1 MTRLI
6 LIIVLAVVTVGC
18 TSERVTLPTA
28 SDSMVL
34 LSVSNVEISATDLER
49 LLFLEACLEMET
61 LFMEKKM
68 EHLLDGRSSYFGR
81 AGNREEREEIIDR
94 IGKESRDALQSCLER
109 R

>member
-61 LFMEKKM
+61 LFMEKKLD
-68 EHLLDGRSSYFGR
+68 HLLVPGQV
-81 AGNREEREEIIDR
+81 R
-94 IGKESRDALQSCLER
+94 I
-109 R
+109 